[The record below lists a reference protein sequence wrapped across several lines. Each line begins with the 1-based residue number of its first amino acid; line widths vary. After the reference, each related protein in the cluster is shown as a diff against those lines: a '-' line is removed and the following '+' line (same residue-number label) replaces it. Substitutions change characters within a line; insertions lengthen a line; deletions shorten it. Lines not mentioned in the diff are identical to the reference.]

1 MGFGE
6 SDAGVGEVS
15 LAGFN
20 GADHGLTAGSS
31 SGKTQLK
38 FWLGTS
44 KKKSGTNNCRE
55 SHLYSTLPC
64 I

>member
-31 SGKTQLK
+31 SGKTQLE
-38 FWLGTS
+38 FCLAPRGRS
-44 KKKSGTNNCRE
+44 QE
-55 SHLYSTLPC
+55 QMFVASH